1 MKRFFAYISALAA
14 VTAFSF
20 CTLKASAEEPDS
32 AMQYRRSSL
41 YSFMVSHPDLKMDD
55 EIVGAFMAL
64 ETPDKYNNHDL
75 SIKCIT
81 AYSKKEDLRR
91 EVEAWFQRNDVAKR
105 MVSKWFMRNKVTGGF
120 DPSLVMER
128 GLYGATAMDIETAA
142 QSRRGIDALGDKGY
156 EMISNTFVIV
166 NDITYVDHEKNADIA
181 TGILSIIGGI
191 AAAASDDENNIVTGL
206 TTLGAMVSSMI
217 AGFTVRVNSYL
228 YQLEWDDRTADT
240 FYSLYYYDKPATD
253 SASLAAFAADT
264 AIAAK
269 KAAYEADDTT
279 FRLKY
284 VGEYVARSAKPVL
297 RGLYNP
303 EDVFRKVC
311 ARAID
316 NNVMELQKKFDQFK
330 VKVPLF
336 STEPL
341 MARIGMKEGVT
352 AKSKFEVLVPVFD
365 EATGKVRYNRKGVI
379 RPVAGKIWD
388 NRYMASEEQ
397 ATGSELTATTF
408 EVVSGMNFTPGMLI
422 REIK

>member
-1 MKRFFAYISALAA
+1 MRKFFTLTIISALVLLTCA
-14 VTAFSF
+14 
-20 CTLKASAEEPDS
+20 ASASAQTPDS

-41 YSFMVSHPDLKMDD
+41 YSFMISHPDLKMDD
-55 EIVGAFMAL
+55 EIVGAFMAI

-75 SIKCIT
+75 SVKCVT
-81 AYSKKEDLRR
+81 AASKGDDLTRQI
-91 EVEAWFQRNDVAKR
+91 ENWFERNDVAKR
-105 MVSKWFMRNKVTGGF
+105 LVSKWFLRSKETGGF

-128 GLYGATAMDIETAA
+128 GLYGATAMDVETAA
-142 QSRRGIDALGDKGY
+142 QSKRGIDALADKGY

-166 NDITYVDHEKNADIA
+166 NDITYVDHEKNADVA

-191 AAAASDDENNIVTGL
+191 AAAATGDENNLVTGL
-206 TTLGAMVSSMI
+206 STLGAMVSSMI
-217 AGFTVRVNSYL
+217 AGFTVKTTSYL
-228 YQLEWDDRTADT
+228 YQLDWNDDVANT
-240 FYSLYYYDKPATD
+240 FYDLYYYDKPGTD
-253 SASLAAFAADT
+253 SLSMALFAADT
-264 AIAAK
+264 VLAAR
-269 KAAYEADDTT
+269 KAAYEADKST

-284 VGEYVARSAKPVL
+284 VGKYVARSAKPVL

-316 NNVMELQKKFDQFK
+316 NVMELQKEFDQFK

-341 MARIGMKEGVT
+341 MARIGMKEGIT
-352 AKSKFEVLVPVFD
+352 AKSKFEVLVPVYD
-365 EATGKVRYNRKGVI
+365 DATGKVRYNRRGVI

-397 ATGSELTATTF
+397 AVGSELTATTF

>member
-1 MKRFFAYISALAA
+1 MRKFFTLTIISALVLLTCA
-14 VTAFSF
+14 
-20 CTLKASAEEPDS
+20 ASASAQTPDS

-41 YSFMVSHPDLKMDD
+41 YSFMISHPDLKMDD
-55 EIVGAFMAL
+55 EIVNAFMAL

-75 SIKCIT
+75 SVKCVT
-81 AYSKKEDLRR
+81 AASKGDDLTRQI
-91 EVEAWFQRNDVAKR
+91 ENWF
-105 MVSKWFMRNKVTGGF
+105 VSKWFLRSKETGGF

-128 GLYGATAMDIETAA
+128 GLYGASAMDVETAA
-142 QSRRGIDALGDKGY
+142 QSKRGIDALADKGY

-166 NDITYVDHEKNADIA
+166 NDITYVDHEKNADVA

-191 AAAASDDENNIVTGL
+191 AAAATGDENNLVTGL
-206 TTLGAMVSSMI
+206 STLGAMVSSMI
-217 AGFTVRVNSYL
+217 AGFTVKTTSYL
-228 YQLEWDDRTADT
+228 YQLDWNDDVANT
-240 FYSLYYYDKPATD
+240 FYDLYYYDKPGTD
-253 SASLAAFAADT
+253 SLSMALFAADT
-264 AIAAK
+264 ALAAR
-269 KAAYEADDTT
+269 KAAYEADKST

-284 VGEYVARSAKPVL
+284 VGKYVARSAKPVL

-316 NNVMELQKKFDQFK
+316 NNVMELQKEFDQFK

-341 MARIGMKEGVT
+341 MARIGMKEGIT
-352 AKSKFEVLVPVFD
+352 AKSKFEVLVPVYD
-365 EATGKVRYNRKGVI
+365 DATGKVRYNRRGVI

-397 ATGSELTATTF
+397 AVGSELTATTF